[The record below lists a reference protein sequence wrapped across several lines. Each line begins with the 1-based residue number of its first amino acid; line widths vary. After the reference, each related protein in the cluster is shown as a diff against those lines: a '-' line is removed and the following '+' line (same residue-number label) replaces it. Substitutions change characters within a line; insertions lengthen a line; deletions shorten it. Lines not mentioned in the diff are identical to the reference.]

1 MTKTPR
7 LFLLGLVLIVIVGSI
22 TYLEAKKPKT
32 AQTQTTS
39 SGVTTV
45 GSPYQEF
52 QNPSGFVNTEPFAL
66 SEYIGKKV
74 ILVDFW
80 TYTCINCQRTTPYLN
95 AWWEEYEDDGLL
107 IVGIHSPE
115 FEFEK
120 VLANVQNAVTEEG
133 IEYPVVLDNDKS
145 TWNAYGNRYWP
156 RKYLIDLNGN
166 VVYDLIG
173 EGNYEETEAKIRE
186 VLGVTGDMS
195 SPENTVGVDF
205 TQVTSPETYFGSSR
219 ADNLVF
225 TSIEPLSLSADTAY
239 LVGEWEQE
247 EESASN
253 FMGQA
258 SILYTYTSKNV
269 YLVASAVSFTNVNS
283 VDLEIWLDG
292 KYLKTISIGDET
304 LYPLIEGTDYGT
316 HTLKLI
322 PKGPGIELFAFTFG

>member
-1 MTKTPR
+1 M
-7 LFLLGLVLIVIVGSI
+7 
-22 TYLEAKKPKT
+22 
-32 AQTQTTS
+32 
-39 SGVTTV
+39 
-45 GSPYQEF
+45 
-52 QNPSGFVNTEPFAL
+52 
-66 SEYIGKKV
+66 
-74 ILVDFW
+74 
-80 TYTCINCQRTTPYLN
+80 
-95 AWWEEYEDDGLL
+95 
-107 IVGIHSPE
+107 
-115 FEFEK
+115 
-120 VLANVQNAVTEEG
+120 
-133 IEYPVVLDNDKS
+133 
-145 TWNAYGNRYWP
+145 
-156 RKYLIDLNGN
+156 
-166 VVYDLIG
+166 VYDLIG